1 MLIWLEN
8 HKLIRSTFSYLQ
20 ESVACHLHDTW
31 KVFFHKLEKFL
42 TNGQKLQIGCMNA
55 LTSKLKISKNEKNKI
70 DDIALQAVVQDSC
83 AFNVFSKP
91 GMRAFIQYL
100 KPGYQPP
107 NRKTIARRLK
117 KK

>member
-1 MLIWLEN
+1 MFLTKISFIFKSIKIANNSISNL
-8 HKLIRSTFSYLQ
+8 KS
-20 ESVACHLHDTW
+20 HLGR
-31 KVFFHKLEKFL
+31 VHKLEKFL